1 MPVLKKDEFYCVK
14 CRKNVKPPSKLA
26 KLVMTRNNRSMLKSK
41 CDKCGTKV
49 CRFVKSK

>member
-14 CRKNVKPPSKLA
+14 CRKKVKPSKEP
-26 KLVMTRNNRSMLKSK
+26 KMVKTKNNRHMLKGECS
-41 CDKCGTKV
+41 KCGTKV

>member
-14 CRKNVKPPSKLA
+14 CRKKVKPAKSPRLA
-26 KLVMTRNNRSMLKSK
+26 KTKNNRSMLKGECS
-41 CDKCGTKV
+41 KCGTKV